1 MVRGVINMSANGL
14 LETIKRAAVEAQGAG
29 QPLQLCYGKVTS
41 KSPLKITVENK
52 LELTKEFLIVPE
64 HLTDYEVKMT
74 FDYNTNSAGEDSHS
88 HTISGKKTVTVHGA
102 LEKDDKVMLL
112 RMQGGQSYLV
122 LCRL

>member
-1 MVRGVINMSANGL
+1 MSANGL

-52 LELTKEFLIVPE
+52 LELTEGFLIVPE

-74 FDYNTNSAGEDSHS
+74 FDFDTENASGVDIGSHN
-88 HTISGKKTVTVHGA
+88 HAVSGKKKVKVHGA